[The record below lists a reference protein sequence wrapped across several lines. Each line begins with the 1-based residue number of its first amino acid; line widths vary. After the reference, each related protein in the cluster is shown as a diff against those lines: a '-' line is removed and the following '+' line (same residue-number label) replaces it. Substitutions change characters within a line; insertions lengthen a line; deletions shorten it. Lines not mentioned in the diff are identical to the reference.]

1 MSVRRVISSEPR
13 NSSTCAHRVR
23 LVAELTTCA
32 RCVCN
37 RRGCLQVPPPSFP
50 FPFPFPWTSP
60 MWDTSSVLYRYM
72 QQASYGAL
80 VALVHSTSDTS
91 QRSSR
96 YTRNSGTSALIHFFA
111 LFHGYWLLKY
121 HESESRGRG
130 AVRDWSKFSGSQVGS
145 GPERALGGLP
155 SWGNRSGGRDHG
167 GEPDHVPARLRGPG
181 LSQEHIR
188 FELKSSKSVG

>member
-1 MSVRRVISSEPR
+1 
-13 NSSTCAHRVR
+13 
-23 LVAELTTCA
+23 
-32 RCVCN
+32 
-37 RRGCLQVPPPSFP
+37 
-50 FPFPFPWTSP
+50 
-60 MWDTSSVLYRYM
+60 MWDTGSVLYRYM
-72 QQASYGAL
+72 RQASYGAL

-130 AVRDWSKFSGSQVGS
+130 AVRDWSKVFRKSGRQRAGAGFRVGVT
-145 GPERALGGLP
+145 RA
-155 SWGNRSGGRDHG
+155 GGRDHG

-181 LSQEHIR
+181 LSR
-188 FELKSSKSVG
+188 NTFVLSSNRARVWGDDDL